1 MPHLGHRV
9 CVLLWRL
16 PEIGRGGVGK
26 DVSGREKEEKT
37 LQQRKN
43 VVRHRLARRK
53 RRGQRRGTVRGLE
66 GPITL
71 DTPNAVLRTRRGAR
85 RRALPENWCSRGE
98 HLPSPSA
105 LLRLRE
111 NARCGVR
118 RACTSRSWRA
128 SLTERTGSLSDF
140 THGYCRSV
148 LIELLLHRFA
158 PHLSP
163 CLRLVFPYFRSSGLW
178 RWEGGGRTARFPCR
192 FCVGPRRFPRSKAPQ
207 IRAAAGPFRVQ
218 MACYARVAAGG
229 RSV

>member
-37 LQQRKN
+37 LKQRKN

-178 RWEGGGRTARFPCR
+178 RWEGGGKDRE
-192 FCVGPRRFPRSKAPQ
+192 
-207 IRAAAGPFRVQ
+207 I
-218 MACYARVAAGG
+218 
-229 RSV
+229 SV

>member
-1 MPHLGHRV
+1 M
-9 CVLLWRL
+9 LWRL
-16 PEIGRGGVGK
+16 PEIGRGG
-26 DVSGREKEEKT
+26 GRERRQWPRKR
-37 LQQRKN
+37 RKN
-43 VVRHRLARRK
+43 SPTTQKRLARRK

-71 DTPNAVLRTRRGAR
+71 DTPTAVLRTRGGAR

-148 LIELLLHRFA
+148 LIELPLHRFA
-158 PHLSP
+158 PHLSL
-163 CLRLVFPYFRSSGLW
+163 CLRLVFLTFGAGALGFGVGR
-178 RWEGGGRTARFPCR
+178 GGGRTARFPCR